1 MRVNEDR
8 QTPAALARRAQIIDS
23 AIVAIAELGYA
34 RASFGRIAEHAGIS
48 STRLI
53 SYHFDDKHELMRAV
67 AQAVLARAAEYMV
80 PRIEAADGR
89 REALAEYIR
98 ANLAFIEE
106 HPAHIR
112 ALIEIA
118 SNARTD
124 DGTPLLAAEGEDP
137 AVLLLAAEFRAGQ
150 QAGEFRTF
158 DPLVMART
166 VRAAIDAS
174 AGRAENAPAYA
185 DELVTLFDLATRPR
199 PEES

>member
-1 MRVNEDR
+1 MRVNEER
-8 QTPAALARRAQIIDS
+8 HTPAAQARRAQIIDS
-23 AIVAIAELGYA
+23 AIAAIAELGYA

-67 AQAVLARAAEYMV
+67 AQTVLARAAEQMV
-80 PRIEAADGR
+80 PRIEAASGR

-106 HPAHIR
+106 HPAQIR

-124 DGTPLLAAEGEDP
+124 DGAPLLAASGEDP
-137 AVLLLAAEFRAGQ
+137 AILLLATEFRAGQ
-150 QAGEFRTF
+150 EAGEFRAF

-174 AGRAENAPAYA
+174 ADRIAAAPSDARAYA
-185 DELVTLFDLATRPR
+185 AELVTLFDLATRP
-199 PEES
+199 